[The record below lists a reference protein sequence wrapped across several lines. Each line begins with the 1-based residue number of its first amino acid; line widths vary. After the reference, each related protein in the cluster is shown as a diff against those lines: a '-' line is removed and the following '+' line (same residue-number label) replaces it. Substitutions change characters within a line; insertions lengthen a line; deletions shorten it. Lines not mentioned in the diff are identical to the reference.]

1 MTEISNEL
9 HFKDRIVPSFKKRY
23 KNFWQAF
30 LNNVQK
36 FPKNIAVSDQEKK
49 ISYKEMLNLV
59 LKKSTYYKSLGLRKG
74 DRVCVLFENSWPLLI
89 HILAGLKDG
98 IILVPLNPKSSIIEN
113 EMIINDCS
121 AKGLFFDKNLND
133 NLPTKEKI
141 KSVKNY
147 SYFNEKKYL
156 NVQGNDNDIKCNV
169 NEEETSFILYTSG
182 TTGKPKGAMITNFNI
197 IHSCM
202 HFKKHFSLSEQD
214 NSILVVPASH
224 VTGLIAHVMTMLF
237 VGGTLILMKSFNV
250 KVFLNL
256 AEEEALSYLIM
267 VPAMYNLCLHREDL
281 SKYNLSNWR
290 IGCFGGA
297 QMPLGTIK
305 KLSHIL
311 PNLLLVNAYGSTE
324 TCSPSTLMPLD
335 YNEKLIA
342 SVGKVVETGKILIM
356 NDNNKEVK
364 DGNSGEIWISGPM
377 VIPGYWNNKE
387 KTSEEFIDGY
397 WKSGDIG
404 YKNKHGYIY
413 ILDRKK
419 DIINRGGYKIY
430 SSEIENLLSLSDLVL
445 ESAIIPYKDP
455 ILGEKIHAVIYTDKN
470 NILNNLKDICLET
483 LSEYKQPDYWTFSKN
498 ELPKNKNGKIL
509 KSFLISQLKDK
520 FKV

>member
-9 HFKDRIVPSFKKRY
+9 HFKDRIISSFKIRH

-30 LNNVQK
+30 LNTTQK
-36 FPKNIAVSDQEKK
+36 YPKYIAVSDKEKK
-49 ISYKEMLNLV
+49 ISYKEMLNLA
-59 LKKSTYYKSLGLRKG
+59 LKKSSYYKSLGLQKG
-74 DRVCVLFENSWPLLI
+74 DRVCVLFENSWPLLVY
-89 HILAGLKDG
+89 ILAGLKDG
-98 IILVPLNPKSSIIEN
+98 IIIVPLNPKSSMIEN

-121 AKGLFFDKNLND
+121 AKGLFFDKYLNT
-133 NLPTKEKI
+133 NLPKKEKI
-141 KSVKNY
+141 KSVQNY
-147 SYFNEKKYL
+147 SFFDEKKYL
-156 NVQGNDNDIKCNV
+156 YVEENNNDDVKCNV
-169 NEEETSFILYTSG
+169 EEEETGFILYTSG

-202 HFKKHFSLSEQD
+202 HFKKHFSLSEED

-237 VGGTLILMKSFNV
+237 TGGTLILMKSFDV
-250 KVFLNL
+250 KAFLNL
-256 AEEEALSYLIM
+256 AEKEALSYLIM

-297 QMPLGTIK
+297 PMPLGTIK
-305 KLSHIL
+305 KLSLVL

-335 YNEKLIA
+335 YKEELIA

-364 DGNSGEIWISGPM
+364 DGDNGEIWISGPM
-377 VIPGYWNNKE
+377 VIPGYWNNAK

-404 YKNKHGYIY
+404 YKNKYGYIY

-419 DIINRGGYKIY
+419 DVINRGGYKIY
-430 SSEIENLLSLSDLVL
+430 SSEIENLLSLSGLVL

-470 NILNNLKDICLET
+470 NILNNLKKICSET
-483 LSEYKQPDYWTFSKN
+483 LSEYKQPDYWTFLEN

-509 KSFLISQLKDK
+509 KSFLISQMNDK
-520 FKV
+520 F